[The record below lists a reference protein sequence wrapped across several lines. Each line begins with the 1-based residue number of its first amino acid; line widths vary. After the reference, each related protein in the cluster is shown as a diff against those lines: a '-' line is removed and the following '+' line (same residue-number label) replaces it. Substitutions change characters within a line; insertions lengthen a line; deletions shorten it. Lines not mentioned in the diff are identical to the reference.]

1 MLRGSAIVMKTAAG
15 SLVPGV
21 PGSYV
26 LLAYLPAAA
35 CISSVGGSKKWRLE
49 AGFFAYVGSA
59 RGPGGL
65 RARLDRHF
73 RAQRKPHWHLDAL
86 LERASPCGYL
96 CLCGEANECALA
108 AAIAEVAELAV
119 AGFGCSDCHCRSHL
133 FRLAGPSGSLKTCLF
148 QLVLASAVLA
158 LSAGAAQA
166 GQRGKPGGQ
175 S

>member
-1 MLRGSAIVMKTAAG
+1 MPREC
-15 SLVPGV
+15 LVAMC
-21 PGSYV
+21 SSHTCQ
-26 LLAYLPAAA
+26 LQRASRLSAAA
-35 CISSVGGSKKWRLE
+35 RNGAWRQ
-49 AGFFAYVGSA
+49 GFFAYVGSA

-73 RAQRKPHWHLDAL
+73 RAQRKLHWHLDAL

-148 QLVLASAVLA
+148 QLLLASAVLA